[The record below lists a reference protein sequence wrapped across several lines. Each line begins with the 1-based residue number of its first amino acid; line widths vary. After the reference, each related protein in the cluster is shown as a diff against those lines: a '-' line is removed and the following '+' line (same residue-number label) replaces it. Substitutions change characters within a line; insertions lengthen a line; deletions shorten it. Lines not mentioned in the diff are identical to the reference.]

1 MWVKTSIIGLVA
13 VAVLTGCSGQSQAY
27 APLHNV
33 CKATAGL
40 ELQKGPEQGNRLVQE
55 IQGELAVAEAASSE
69 EAAPFL
75 SELEKLKTLNSDKA
89 TFYDG
94 LEEFQKMAMGLLR
107 DQGLGS
113 SDAEVEA
120 DLAEERAE
128 VADVASAVIEEQ
140 RDHAVRGDLLEDRF
154 ESLCTDYLAPSN

>member
-40 ELQKGPEQGNRLVQE
+40 ELQKGPEQGELLVQE